1 MPPQVTSAISTF
13 YASKGIKFM
22 QHIPIANTKTTGE
35 KIEPTSMGALDC
47 KALKE
52 DIDAKEN
59 NEGVSEK
66 TYEIRGLMDSAE
78 KLHDEIPIFV

>member
-1 MPPQVTSAISTF
+1 
-13 YASKGIKFM
+13 
-22 QHIPIANTKTTGE
+22 
-35 KIEPTSMGALDC
+35 MGALDC
-47 KALKE
+47 KALHG
-52 DIDAKEN
+52 DIYAKEN

>member
-1 MPPQVTSAISTF
+1 
-13 YASKGIKFM
+13 M
-22 QHIPIANTKTTGE
+22 QHIPTANTKTIGE

-59 NEGVSEK
+59 NEGVGEK
-66 TYEIRGLMDSAE
+66 I
-78 KLHDEIPIFV
+78 

>member
-1 MPPQVTSAISTF
+1 
-13 YASKGIKFM
+13 M
-22 QHIPIANTKTTGE
+22 QHIPNANTKTTGK
-35 KIEPTSMGALDC
+35 KIEPARVCALDC
-47 KALKE
+47 KALHG
-52 DIDAKEN
+52 DIYAKEN

>member
-1 MPPQVTSAISTF
+1 
-13 YASKGIKFM
+13 M
-22 QHIPIANTKTTGE
+22 QHIPTANTKTTGK

-47 KALKE
+47 KALHG